1 MRMRVI
7 TLTHAHTTKTYVP
20 NPSFLL
26 LPLLKMSDARP
37 KLNELALELKTLK
50 WADVI
55 SIAIQLN
62 VQFTTL
68 QRIAEQHSDINTR
81 VLEAMNCWLEADTTA
96 SWKKLASAL
105 KSIEKMVLAQ
115 KIEDKYINQ
124 PTPPSD
130 SSQPQTSRL
139 TSMQATSLYINQP
152 TPSYPQTVRRRPRLA
167 GECISNKI
175 NLPILSVFISA
186 SSQATPQP
194 HPTGVSMATMGMKRY
209 VWNVF
214 VSI

>member
-1 MRMRVI
+1 MMMTDIRDFVMSILNI
-7 TLTHAHTTKTYVP
+7 TALIASLLLTDYNAHACYHSYAYAHHEDVVP
-20 NPSFLL
+20 HPSFLSISL
-26 LPLLKMSDARP
+26 ACFASLLKMSDARP

-62 VQFTTL
+62 VQFPTL

-115 KIEDKYINQ
+115 KIKEKYIRQ

-130 SSQPQTSRL
+130 SSQPQTSR
-139 TSMQATSLYINQP
+139 A
-152 TPSYPQTVRRRPRLA
+152 VRRRPQPA
-167 GECISNKI
+167 GEWI
-175 NLPILSVFISA
+175 
-186 SSQATPQP
+186 
-194 HPTGVSMATMGMKRY
+194 Y
-209 VWNVF
+209 
-214 VSI
+214 SI